1 MDFSKFLN
9 IVRRYF
15 WLVGLAILVPALTT
29 FYMLNNQPVSY
40 RATSRLLVGPS
51 LNSPSP
57 DLNSLKIGGQ
67 LIQTY
72 AEMVQNP
79 TFLRSVQNKLDQ
91 KTDLDTLD
99 LEASVRT
106 NLETRIM
113 TVLVRDSDP
122 KQAVA
127 IANAVAETFVEIS
140 PSKDNTTALLRT
152 QISSQTHL
160 LEKIISDAENSIK
173 QLEIEL
179 QVLGSVP
186 ATTPEEQK
194 ANLERQNLIVKQLAE
209 ERARLSDA
217 MRTSATVYQVLLDS
231 NINQVEIIEQAESA
245 VLVDEKIPLRAA
257 TSGLAGLIF
266 IVCVI
271 FAFEYF
277 GDKIRFPGDF
287 SKAAKVPL
295 LSTIDKHKRL
305 QGSGFEQVVVFAQ
318 PNSLAA
324 KSYRTAVA
332 KLLFSIGKGT
342 RYTILLSSVGSKS
355 GDDTATASVNLA
367 VAFAQAGS
375 RVVVVD
381 GQLHNPVLTEFFNA
395 DDSAGLADFLGTNS
409 TKPQLLPVKEVPDL
423 QLFPAGLISEEGSG
437 AALNSAKIA
446 KLLEEI
452 KKDADIVLIAGSPI
466 SWFAESL
473 TLASKVDGVI
483 LVARPGEAH
492 VKIVNEVVE
501 NLSAMNAHLSGVIFD
516 YNSSFSLGTVS
527 AASTLMSSKAS
538 LSTESTESTPIASE
552 ASLIT
557 EESTPIASEA
567 SLTKRHKG
575 KSTTFFS

>member
-9 IVRRYF
+9 IVRRYL
-15 WLVGLAILVPALTT
+15 WLLVLATLIPVLTT
-29 FYMLNNQPVSY
+29 FYMLNNEPVSY
-40 RATSRLLVGPS
+40 RAASRLLVGPS
-51 LNSPSP
+51 LDSPSP

-79 TFLRSVQNKLDQ
+79 SFLRSVQDKLDQ

-113 TVLVRDSDP
+113 TVVVRDPDP
-122 KQAVA
+122 SQAVA

-152 QISSQTHL
+152 QMSSQTHL
-160 LEKIISDAENSIK
+160 LENIISDAENSIR
-173 QLEIEL
+173 QLETEL
-179 QVLGSVP
+179 QILGSVP

-194 ANLERQNLIVKQLAE
+194 AALDRQNLIVKQLAE

-217 MRTSATVYQVLLDS
+217 MRTSAAVYQVLLDS
-231 NINQVEIIEQAESA
+231 NINQVEIIEQAESGI
-245 VLVDEKIPLRAA
+245 LVDDNNPLRAA
-257 TSGLAGLIF
+257 TAGLAGLILA
-266 IVCVI
+266 VGVI
-271 FAFEYF
+271 FVFEYF
-277 GDKIRFPGDF
+277 DDTIRFPGDF

-295 LSTIDKHKRL
+295 LSTINKHKHLR
-305 QGSGFEQVVVFAQ
+305 GSGFDQVVVFAQ

-324 KSYRTAVA
+324 KGYHTAVA
-332 KLLFSIGKGT
+332 KLLFSISKGT

-355 GDDTATASVNLA
+355 GKDTATASVNLA

-381 GQLHNPVLTEFFNA
+381 GQLHNPILTEFFNA
-395 DDSAGLADFLGTNS
+395 DDSAGLADFLESKS
-409 TKPQLLPVKEVPDL
+409 TKPQLLPVKEAPDL
-423 QLFPAGLISEEGSG
+423 RLLPVGFISEEGSG
-437 AALNSAKIA
+437 VALNSANIA

-492 VKIVNEVVE
+492 GKIVNEVVE
-501 NLSAMNAHLSGVIFD
+501 NLSALNAHLSGVIFD
-516 YNSSFSLGTVS
+516 YNSSSSLLKVS
-527 AASTLMSSKAS
+527 AVDTLVSSETGSIAEPAASTAIGS
-538 LSTESTESTPIASE
+538 
-552 ASLIT
+552 
-557 EESTPIASEA
+557 
-567 SLTKRHKG
+567 
-575 KSTTFFS
+575 

>member
-1 MDFSKFLN
+1 MDFSKLLN

-15 WLVGLAILVPALTT
+15 WLVVLATLVPALTT

-40 RATSRLLVGPS
+40 RASSRLLVGPS
-51 LNSPSP
+51 LDSPSP

-79 TFLRSVQNKLDQ
+79 TFLRSVQDKLDE

-99 LEASVRT
+99 KEVTVRT
-106 NLETRIM
+106 NLETRIL
-113 TVLVRDSDP
+113 TIIVRDEDP
-122 KQAVA
+122 KQSVA
-127 IANAVAETFVEIS
+127 IANAAAETFVEIS

-152 QISSQTHL
+152 QMSSQTHL
-160 LEKIISDAENSIK
+160 LENIISDAENSIK
-173 QLEIEL
+173 RLEIEL

-194 ANLERQNLIVKQLAE
+194 ATLERQNLIIKQLSD
-209 ERARLSDA
+209 ERSRLSEA
-217 MRTSATVYQVLLDS
+217 MRTSATVYQVLLGS

-245 VLVDEKIPLRAA
+245 ALIDDNIPLSAA
-257 TSGLAGLIF
+257 TSGLAGLIL

-271 FAFEYF
+271 FAFESF
-277 GDKIRFPGDF
+277 GDTIRFPGDL
-287 SKAAKVPL
+287 SKAAKAPL

-305 QGSGFEQVVVFAQ
+305 RGSGFEQVVVYAQ

-324 KSYRTAVA
+324 KSYHTAVA
-332 KLLFSIGKGT
+332 KLLFSIGNGT

-355 GDDTATASVNLA
+355 GDDTAMASVNLA

-395 DDSAGLADFLGTNS
+395 DDSAGLADFFGANS
-409 TKPQLLPVKEVPDL
+409 TKPQLLPIKEVPDL
-423 QLFPAGLISEEGSG
+423 RLFPAGFISVEGSG
-437 AALNSAKIA
+437 AALNSTKIA

-452 KKDADIVLIAGSPI
+452 KKDADIVLIAGSPL
-466 SWFAESL
+466 SWFAEGL

-492 VKIVNEVVE
+492 GKIVNEVVE
-501 NLSAMNAHLSGVIFD
+501 NLSSMNAHLSGVIFD
-516 YNSSFSLGTVS
+516 YNSSSSLNTVS
-527 AASTLMSSKAS
+527 AVDTVISSKAS
-538 LSTESTESTPIASE
+538 VTAESTASTAIGS
-552 ASLIT
+552 
-557 EESTPIASEA
+557 
-567 SLTKRHKG
+567 
-575 KSTTFFS
+575 